1 MHRERWETHD
11 GSRSD
16 FLLTTLN
23 ADGHSDSVM
32 EADSN
37 PVLAEVEFRTVC
49 LEVAPMWL
57 VCIGGSARV
66 SFNIAKTKSRGSS
79 LADGFRLDVV
89 VPITAITVANGSSN
103 V

>member
-16 FLLTTLN
+16 LLLTTV
-23 ADGHSDSVM
+23 ADGHSDFVIVVV
-32 EADSN
+32 SN
-37 PVLAEVEFRTVC
+37 PVLVEVEFRTVC

-57 VCIGGSARV
+57 ISIGGSARV
-66 SFNIAKTKSRGSS
+66 SSNIAKTKIRGSS

-89 VPITAITVANGSSN
+89 VPITVANGSSN